1 MYFEIAMIGQ
11 KNLELLQ
18 FDKIINLIQQK
29 CHSKQARLLC
39 ESISPGKEKGLVLQE
54 LNQVYELKTLLASQG
69 YFPSVEHEDI
79 SNELSRLNLDGSL
92 LHETQLLA
100 VQKTMEV
107 CNTLIRYLKGKKA
120 EHPYLHALTQHV
132 ETSQEVVEE
141 IAKIIDAE
149 ARVKNNASPEL
160 SRIRKQVAEKRR
172 ESDKRFYN
180 YIHELRKHG
189 YLRENE
195 EGFFNGRRTLAVL
208 VEYKSEVPGFVH
220 DKSESGKTIFIEPG
234 ATISINN
241 EVAELEIDEQREVN
255 RILRE
260 LCALIRPFAPGMK
273 EALRVLTYVDFLKA
287 KALFAIDLNAN
298 LPEIKENFELEIH
311 SAVHPLLY
319 LQNKQSG
326 KKTIPLDLSL
336 NLKNRIL
343 VISGPNAGGKT
354 IALKTVGLLQ
364 IMLQS
369 GILIPVK
376 ENSGFCFFE
385 RILID
390 IGDTQSI
397 ENELSTYSAKLKSM
411 TSILQEINE
420 GTLVLM
426 DEFGSGTDPEL
437 GSAIAEAVLESL
449 VTSKTKGIITS
460 HFGNVKLLAE
470 KLDGAINGCMLFDI
484 DHLEPKY
491 ILSVGEPGSSYTFEV
506 AERIGFPKHLI
517 ERAKGKVDKDK
528 LKLNRL
534 LAESLVTSKTKGII
548 TSHFGNVKL
557 LAEKL
562 DGAINGCMLFD
573 IDHLEPKYIL
583 SVGEPGSSYTFEV
596 AERIGFPKH
605 LIERAKGKVDK
616 DKLKLNRLLAE
627 IQDQK
632 TKLEEQIQRSEH
644 EEFLK
649 KIAKEKYHTL
659 FNTWE
664 EKINRER
671 ERKIELA
678 HLADYGTKYLRLM
691 GDWNKRKDRKE
702 VIKRFIDSI
711 TAETKKQDDLK
722 KQKKM
727 NSFSEKKIA
736 RLKPVLKV
744 GSKVKVLNGN
754 EIGVVEE
761 IKEEKVFI
769 KFGLMKMTVGMENL
783 VLAEA

>member
-1 MYFEIAMIGQ
+1 MIGQ

-260 LCALIRPFAPGMK
+260 LCALIRPFATGMK
-273 EALRVLTYVDFLKA
+273 EALRVLTLVDFLKA

-534 LAESLVTSKTKGII
+534 LAE
-548 TSHFGNVKL
+548 
-557 LAEKL
+557 
-562 DGAINGCMLFD
+562 
-573 IDHLEPKYIL
+573 
-583 SVGEPGSSYTFEV
+583 
-596 AERIGFPKH
+596 
-605 LIERAKGKVDK
+605 
-616 DKLKLNRLLAE
+616 

-691 GDWNKRKDRKE
+691 EDWNKRKDRKE

-711 TAETKKQDDLK
+711 TAETKKQEDLK

>member
-79 SNELSRLNLDGSL
+79 SIELSRLNLDGSL

-120 EHPYLHALTQHV
+120 EQPYLHALTQHV

-287 KALFAIDLNAN
+287 KALFAVDLNAN

-534 LAESLVTSKTKGII
+534 LAE
-548 TSHFGNVKL
+548 
-557 LAEKL
+557 
-562 DGAINGCMLFD
+562 
-573 IDHLEPKYIL
+573 
-583 SVGEPGSSYTFEV
+583 
-596 AERIGFPKH
+596 
-605 LIERAKGKVDK
+605 
-616 DKLKLNRLLAE
+616 

-691 GDWNKRKDRKE
+691 EDWNKRKDRKE

-711 TAETKKQDDLK
+711 TAETKKQEDLK